1 MRLDKMLSN
10 MGVGTR
16 KEVKEILKKRQVTV
30 NDKVVKNGSQHI
42 DEETD
47 VVKVGEKVIQFQE
60 FIYLMLHK
68 PQGYLS
74 ATKDKQDKTVI
85 DLLGGE
91 YSHYEPFPVG
101 RLDKDT
107 EGLLLLTND
116 GDLAHQLLSPAKN
129 VEKTYF
135 AQIKGKVT
143 EADAQAFKIGVEIDE
158 GYKTKPAALIIIKS
172 DEESEIELTITE
184 GKFHQVKRMFK
195 AVGKEVTY
203 LKRIR
208 MGDIILDPTL
218 PLGKCRELTKVEI
231 AYCESV
237 KKG

>member
-16 KEVKEILKKRQVTV
+16 KEVKEILKKKQITV
-30 NDKVVKNGSQHI
+30 NGKIVKSGSQHI
-42 DEETD
+42 NEETD
-47 VVKVGEKVIQFQE
+47 VVKVGEKIIQFKE

-91 YSHYEPFPVG
+91 YTHYEPFPVG

-135 AQIKGKVT
+135 ARIKGRVT
-143 EADAQAFKIGVEIDE
+143 ETDAQAFKNGVEIDE
-158 GYKTKPAALIIIKS
+158 GYKTKPATLKIIKS

-208 MGDIILDPTL
+208 MGDITLDPAL
-218 PLGKCRELTKVEI
+218 QIGKCRELTKEEI